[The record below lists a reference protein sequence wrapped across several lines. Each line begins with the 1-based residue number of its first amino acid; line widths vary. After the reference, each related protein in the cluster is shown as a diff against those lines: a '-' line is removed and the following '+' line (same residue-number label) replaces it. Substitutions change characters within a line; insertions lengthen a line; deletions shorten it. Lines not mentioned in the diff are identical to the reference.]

1 MPFFVSIIEQ
11 VTPSPAARNERTF
24 PYEARLVRQAQS
36 GDAESFA
43 RLYDGYVERVY
54 RYVFFRVSDDEMAED
69 ITSQVFLKAWE
80 NLDRYRFSSSPFLAW
95 LYTIARNQV
104 IDHYR
109 PRKQTVSIDEVVSLP
124 ANDDAV
130 VEQVQFRFDIQAMR
144 DGLQFLTEEQQQ
156 VLILRF
162 IAGLET
168 SEISRQMGKAE
179 GAIRALQMRA
189 LQALSK
195 YMAGKELK

>member
-1 MPFFVSIIEQ
+1 MA
-11 VTPSPAARNERTF
+11 PSSTVRNE
-24 PYEARLVRQAQS
+24 PPIPDEAHLVRQAQS
-36 GDAESFA
+36 GDADSFA

-80 NLDRYRFSSSPFLAW
+80 NLDHYHSGSSPFLAW

-109 PRKQTVSIDEVVSLP
+109 ARKQSVSIDEAVSLP
-124 ANDDAV
+124 AKDETVD
-130 VEQVQFRFDIQAMR
+130 EQVQSRFELQAMR
-144 DGLQFLTEEQQQ
+144 DALQYLTEEQQQ
-156 VLILRF
+156 VLTLRF

-168 SEISRQMGKAE
+168 SEISERMGKAE
-179 GAIRALQMRA
+179 GAVRALQMRA

-195 YMAGKELK
+195 IMTEKELK

>member
-1 MPFFVSIIEQ
+1 M
-11 VTPSPAARNERTF
+11 TPSPTARNER
-24 PYEARLVRQAQS
+24 PVPDEARLVRQAQS

-80 NLDRYRFSSSPFLAW
+80 NLDRYQFGSSPFLAW

-109 PRKQTVSIDEVVSLP
+109 ARKQTVSIDEVVSLP
-124 ANDDAV
+124 AHDDAV
-130 VEQVQFRFDIQAMR
+130 DEQVQVRFDIQAMS

-156 VLILRF
+156 VLTLRF

-168 SEISRQMGKAE
+168 NEISKQMGKAE

-195 YMAGKELK
+195 YMAEKELK